1 METIL
6 SYILFLTSVAV
17 ILVTFFFMKNRGL
30 PKGPWTLPFI
40 GDTAF
45 SDNKKFIIFLRNLES
60 KYGHIFRF
68 RQGCRHVTVVG
79 GLENIKQVLEQKSV
93 QPYCHW
99 SNYITKVQ
107 AIQGTTLLF
116 FILYNFL
123 INVIELHEEQ

>member
-40 GDTAF
+40 GDTAL
-45 SDNKKFIIFLRNLES
+45 SDNKKFIFFLRNLES

-68 RQGCRHVTVVG
+68 RQGSRHVTLVG
-79 GLENIKQVLEQKSV
+79 GLENIKQVLEQKSLL
-93 QPYCHW
+93 PYCHW

-107 AIQGTTLLF
+107 AIQGTTLPSSLYY
-116 FILYNFL
+116 FI
-123 INVIELHEEQ
+123 I